1 MLPALLVHGYR
12 EVDGRRYCGVSK
24 EKAAAREEYDERT
37 PNNENV
43 GLVESRLVCV
53 WGGGG
58 GGGRGGV
65 FILCIGGTV
74 CVVLYIGNLAYRF

>member
-1 MLPALLVHGYR
+1 M
-12 EVDGRRYCGVSK
+12 SK

-53 WGGGG
+53 WEGCVH
-58 GGGRGGV
+58 RGSV